1 MKGNRSSSA
10 RSKRRAKLISL
21 TTSIVV
27 LFALLFTA
35 VPVSVGASNGKNG
48 SSPSL
53 KATQKVV
60 LDALKKGDFGV
71 STAQGSN
78 VVTLK
83 DGLTLPKDVYEGI
96 LENDGKAKIIV
107 EVDQAVDVKDPTY
120 KTKAAAAH
128 ALAFARLKLLA
139 PDAQKTSDLYY
150 TMNGFTAEV
159 PLSQLKN
166 VLSMEGKGA
175 VKTIT
180 LAGRNVINDQVAA
193 VNDGV
198 VPNMVNSASLI
209 GAVEAWDLGYTGSGT
224 YVAIIDSG
232 IDYKHENLGG
242 HDTFPNEKVPYGYD
256 FADNDPDPMDANPD
270 IGGHGTHVAGTVAGV
285 GKGVAPD
292 KDGNELPIKGIAP
305 EAKLI
310 AVKVF
315 SDKGQYAYD
324 DDIVAG
330 IEYLINL
337 KKSGVNVV
345 AANMSLGS
353 TKGFDDPEDPEQ
365 KAVSAAVEAGIA
377 MVISAGNEGY
387 SNYSVVIPGDPEE
400 GTAST
405 TYVKDVATVGSPG
418 TTRSAITVAAVNN
431 QGNVLQGKKLVFGDN
446 HVLYLLSTQ
455 SPDPVEVFKKE
466 PVKLVDTGTQMC
478 AKDGRDFSGKVVL
491 IDRGTCTFEEKVSI
505 AKEQGAIGVV
515 MGNNDNDRTLVSMAL
530 GSVANTIPAVFV
542 NGPDK
547 LTLRKAIKEAGGT
560 LDVVF
565 SDEEAISYAAANPN
579 TVADFTSW
587 GPSPNLAFKP
597 TVAAPG
603 VSIFSSI
610 PDGKYENMQ
619 GTSMAAPHVSGAVAV
634 IKQAHPDWTPQ
645 QVKTALVNTAE
656 PVLFYSPRVQG
667 AGRIN
672 VAKAIENNVFITSAS
687 TGEPYG
693 ELGVFTGSTTLTLTI
708 TNTGSE
714 TFTATV
720 DGYVT
725 TSHTQYNTT
734 NQGRLE
740 EIGTLDAP
748 ETVTV
753 EAGKTATLS
762 VVVAADPTWDNTFI
776 DGRILLETE
785 EDYGLVFPFM
795 GYLGDWSIY
804 SEEDT
809 IDGDAKFPDN
819 NNIIDLPWWNEDCT
833 WTGSTGLY
841 WPQQPGEY
849 VALGMKNEGFEPT
862 ALAISAGSPYSVMNS
877 SLQVLLTM
885 LRNAEKLNIVVTDE
899 KGNVVKTI
907 AEEEYVR
914 GNYLESEENPSWYD
928 GWDHPW
934 FWDGTDEEGKALPEG
949 QYFVRVQ
956 AYPGKLITGQ
966 DTATQVMSMPVKID
980 RTQPKVSASLKEAV
994 SVTKNVYVPTS
1005 SVVTLTLTGADESS
1019 ILCYVVS
1026 EELLPADF
1034 DEENT
1039 ATMALKVADIIG
1051 KEGKR
1056 VALPVSAVDGA
1067 GNAAAGFTY
1076 IVYDDPSTK
1085 PTATLQSEVAG
1096 NKATVKLNIAHAP
1109 GASFTLEVLSKAD
1122 GSSVYKT
1129 SGVVTTADYD
1139 FITAVKLP
1147 GAGTF
1152 TVKVTV
1158 TDIYGNAATAEA
1170 VLESAGE

>member
-10 RSKRRAKLISL
+10 RGKRRAKLISL

-35 VPVSVGASNGKNG
+35 VPVAVGANVGKNG
-48 SSPSL
+48 SIPSL
-53 KATQKVV
+53 QATQKVV
-60 LDALKKGDFGV
+60 LDSLKNGNLGV

-96 LENDGKAKIIV
+96 VDNGGKAKIIV
-107 EVDQAVDVKDPTY
+107 EVDQAVNTDDATY

-139 PDAQKTSDLYY
+139 PDAQKTADLYY

-159 PLSQLKN
+159 PLSQLKD

-175 VKTIT
+175 IKTIT
-180 LAGRNVINDQVAA
+180 LSRRYEINDQQVAA
-193 VNDGV
+193 FNDGAL
-198 VPNMVNSASLI
+198 PEMVNSASLI

-256 FADNDPDPMDANPD
+256 FADEDPDPMDANPD
-270 IGGHGTHVAGTVAGV
+270 IGGHGTHVAGTVAGI

-292 KDGNELPIKGIAP
+292 KDGNEVPLKGIAP

-365 KAVSAAVEAGIA
+365 KAVNAAVEAGIA
-377 MVISAGNEGY
+377 MVISAGNESY

-466 PVKLVDTGTQMC
+466 PVELVDTGSILC
-478 AKDGRDFSGKVVL
+478 EKDGKDYTGKVVL

-505 AKEQGAIGVV
+505 AKEEGAIGVV
-515 MGNNDNDRTLVSMAL
+515 MGNNDADRTLVSMAL

-547 LTLRKAIKEAGGT
+547 VTLRKAIADAGGT
-560 LDVVF
+560 LSVVF
-565 SDEEAISYAAANPN
+565 SDEEAIGYTAANPN
-579 TVADFTSW
+579 TIADFTSW

-610 PDGKYENMQ
+610 PNGKYENMQ

-667 AGRIN
+667 SGRIN
-672 VAKAIENNVFITSAS
+672 VAKAIENSVFITSAS

-714 TFTATV
+714 TFTATI

-725 TSHTQYNTT
+725 TSHTQYNTA
-734 NQGRLE
+734 NQGRLA
-740 EIGTLDAP
+740 EIGTLEAP
-748 ETVTV
+748 ETITV
-753 EAGKTATLS
+753 EAGETATLT
-762 VVVAADPTWDNTFI
+762 VVVAADQDWDNTFI
-776 DGRILLETE
+776 DGRILFEG
-785 EDYGLVFPFM
+785 EDYDLVFPFM

-809 IDGDAKFPDN
+809 MEGDPRFPDN
-819 NNIIDLPWWNEDCT
+819 NNIIDLPWWNEDYT

-849 VALGMKNEGFEPT
+849 VALGMKADGFEPT
-862 ALAISAGSPYSVMNS
+862 ALAISSGSPYSVMNN

-907 AEEEYVR
+907 AEEEFVR
-914 GNYLESEENPSWYD
+914 GNYLESEDNPSWYD
-928 GWDHPW
+928 GWDHWW
-934 FWDGTDEEGKALPEG
+934 FWDGTDKEGKELPEG
-949 QYFVRVQ
+949 QYFVRVE

-966 DTATQVMSMPVKID
+966 DTATQGMSMPVKID
-980 RTQPKVSASLKEAV
+980 RTQPKASVSLKEAV
-994 SVTKNVYVPTS
+994 LVTKNVFVPTA

-1019 ILCYVVS
+1019 ILGYVVY
-1026 EELLPADF
+1026 EEFLPAGF
-1034 DEENT
+1034 DKENT
-1039 ATMALKVADIIG
+1039 ATTLLKLSQLSG
-1051 KEGKR
+1051 TEGKR
-1056 VALPVSAVDGA
+1056 VPVPVSVVDGA
-1067 GNAAAGFTY
+1067 GNAAGAFTY
-1076 IVYDDPSTK
+1076 VIYDDPSTK
-1085 PTATLQSEVAG
+1085 PTATLQSEVAE

-1122 GSSVYKT
+1122 SSSVYKT

-1139 FITAVKLP
+1139 FIAAVKLP
-1147 GAGTF
+1147 GAGAY
-1152 TVKVTV
+1152 TVNVTV
-1158 TDIYGNAATAEA
+1158 TDIYGTTATAEA
-1170 VLESAGE
+1170 ALEVAGE